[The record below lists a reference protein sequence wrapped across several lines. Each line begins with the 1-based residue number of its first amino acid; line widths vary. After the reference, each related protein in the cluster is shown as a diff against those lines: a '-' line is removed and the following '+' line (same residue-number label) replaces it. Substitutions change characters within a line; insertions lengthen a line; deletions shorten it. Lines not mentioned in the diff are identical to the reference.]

1 MHDTNPP
8 AQSVS
13 KLQQNIYMLTLTK
26 GEKLQSLL
34 QNAMRANHEE
44 LIGVTKSASGTATC
58 QATQTAHDNANSVA
72 NKTNQL
78 PLVKLFQQLDNNNIP
93 EEHLSPPLSPDA
105 TTICTTAAV
114 GAIGPTNVPTT
125 IKEEPIEVNIV
136 EQTDEP
142 KHQQQ
147 PPQLTNADTETE
159 SISENVIDSARTS
172 VSTMSLESDKCSSDV
187 DTSPQQS
194 IDNNNSFADNNEV
207 IVSPTEE
214 QIGTTTT
221 TENGTKI
228 IDGIEE
234 ATEVTIDAQLDI
246 NENKTTEPDAGV
258 IENTIEKTSSVD
270 NVTDNTACDNVK
282 DNTVNDDIKCQEGT
296 ENAECIN
303 GGTTKTTAT
312 APTSA
317 TVPQNDL
324 DDKVQNVENKTTSRD
339 EVKLKSLEM
348 PASKPIEMN
357 TSQNDDNDDDDNLSP
372 LLKARQPLNSPRL
385 IKTKDIMSELPLT
398 PDSSHSLDSSCEYST
413 SFEMKPY
420 SPAHIPERSFSSESL
435 NSETSID
442 SNDSKSSIK
451 LAEAKFNKNGTLERQ
466 TTNGITVPTP
476 PTTTP
481 TGLQVLMLWNNR
493 ITRNSSQSMSDLLS
507 ATTTL
512 EILNVGKNVL
522 SNEFI
527 TNIKSSLKT
536 NTSLT
541 SLGLQSSHLSSDGVK
556 TLSELLDFGANVTL
570 QRIDL
575 RDNNLQVS
583 GLTALNEVMKS
594 NKSVTRIDLDDVA
607 RRYHVSFLNSI

>member
-1 MHDTNPP
+1 
-8 AQSVS
+8 
-13 KLQQNIYMLTLTK
+13 MLTLTK

-34 QNAMRANHEE
+34 QNAMRANHEDI
-44 LIGVTKSASGTATC
+44 LIGTP
-58 QATQTAHDNANSVA
+58 QDNAANASET

-78 PLVKLFQQLDNNNIP
+78 PLVKLFQRLDSNNIP
-93 EEHLSPPLSPDA
+93 EENLSPPLSPDVTTPA
-105 TTICTTAAV
+105 TTATADETA
-114 GAIGPTNVPTT
+114 PTNLATNLNE
-125 IKEEPIEVNIV
+125 KPIEINIL
-136 EQTDEP
+136 EQNDEL

-147 PPQLTNADTETE
+147 PSPLINAETETE
-159 SISENVIDSARTS
+159 SISETVIDSARSS

-187 DTSPQQS
+187 DTSSQQS
-194 IDNNNSFADNNEV
+194 IDNNNSFTDNNEV

-221 TENGTKI
+221 AEKRTKI

-234 ATEVTIDAQLDI
+234 ATEVTSDAQLDI
-246 NENKTTEPDAGV
+246 NENKTTETNDGV
-258 IENTIEKTSSVD
+258 ADDNHEKTAAID
-270 NVTDNTACDNVK
+270 NAMENTACDNVK
-282 DNTVNDDIKCQEGT
+282 DNKINDDIMGKESTEMVECNDDGT
-296 ENAECIN
+296 PS
-303 GGTTKTTAT
+303 TAT
-312 APTSA
+312 HLP
-317 TVPQNDL
+317 PNDL
-324 DDKVQNVENKTTSRD
+324 EDKVQNVEHKTTSRED
-339 EVKLKSLEM
+339 VKLKALEM

-357 TSQNDDNDDDDNLSP
+357 ASQNYDNDDDDNMSP
-372 LLKARQPLNSPRL
+372 LIKARQPLNSPRM

-398 PDSSHSLDSSCEYST
+398 PDSSHSSCDYST
-413 SFEMKPY
+413 SFEMKPF

-451 LAEAKFNKNGTLERQ
+451 LAETKFNKNGTLERQ
-466 TTNGITVPTP
+466 TSNGITVPTP
-476 PTTTP
+476 PTTSP

-493 ITRNSSQSMSDLLS
+493 ITRNSSQSMSDLL
-507 ATTTL
+507 ATTTTL

-527 TNIKSSLKT
+527 TNIKDSLKT

-583 GLTALNEVMKS
+583 GLTTLNEVMKS
-594 NKSVTRIDLDDVA
+594 NKCITRIDLDDVP
-607 RRYHVSFLNSI
+607 RRHHVSLSI